1 MTITS
6 ARTANAT
13 GVCGRLSPSIT
24 SCTPAA
30 CRWEASWERRHFAE
44 LEQSIT
50 EAETEEEQKA
60 VEEAVDAFEEE
71 KKTHS
76 EQTAALEQEI
86 AAMEQ
91 QISEAE
97 EKQRAAA
104 VQYEKRGNNSVKA
117 NYKTNFFG
125 MSVQERD
132 AFFADTRVK
141 NFLSEVRALRAQHGS
156 ISGAE
161 LTIPDVMLDL
171 LREAILKYSKLV
183 KYTHK
188 VNMSGKARQTIMGSV
203 PEAVWTEAC
212 GKINELNLLFNNAE
226 VDSYKVGGFFAVCN
240 PILED
245 SDIDL
250 ASMLISA
257 LGQSIGYALDKATL
271 YGTGKKMPL
280 GIVTKAYDAVL
291 TVMLEA
297 AGREITRE
305 GITLTDDDYMRR
317 PTAYFNQKSA
327 F

>member
-1 MTITS
+1 MLKTLMLRKKLDDKKKLLEELRKK
-6 ARTANAT
+6 AEGFAVR
-13 GVCGRLSPSIT
+13 
-24 SCTPAA
+24 
-30 CRWEASWERRHFAE
+30 EAE

-71 KKTHS
+71 KKSHS

-161 LTIPDVMLDL
+161 LTIPDAMLETTGLPFVYHHWAENSAPPLPFLVYYFPQRQDFYADNGNYQKI
-171 LREAILKYSKLV
+171 AILDVEL
-183 KYTHK
+183 YTDTKDFTAEQRVEDVLAAHDISYTK
-188 VNMSGKARQTIMGSV
+188 
-203 PEAVWTEAC
+203 TETY
-212 GKINELNLLFNNAE
+212 IDSEQMYEVLYEMEILAE
-226 VDSYKVGGFFAVCN
+226 V
-240 PILED
+240 
-245 SDIDL
+245 SDE
-250 ASMLISA
+250 
-257 LGQSIGYALDKATL
+257 QH
-271 YGTGKKMPL
+271 
-280 GIVTKAYDAVL
+280 
-291 TVMLEA
+291 
-297 AGREITRE
+297 
-305 GITLTDDDYMRR
+305 
-317 PTAYFNQKSA
+317 
-327 F
+327 

>member
-1 MTITS
+1 MLKTLMLRKKLDDKKKLLEELRKKAES
-6 ARTANAT
+6 FAT
-13 GVCGRLSPSIT
+13 R
-24 SCTPAA
+24 
-30 CRWEASWERRHFAE
+30 EAE

-250 ASMLISA
+250 ASTLISA